1 MGVKRESSCQI
12 PSFPLHG
19 VPRNRGTVFPWVIQE
34 RGHTGQGAG
43 VKGGMRSGLKENKM
57 TGNSLIYSDSRRDKC
72 GLGQED
78 K

>member
-43 VKGGMRSGLKENKM
+43 VKGGMRSGAE
-57 TGNSLIYSDSRRDKC
+57 R
-72 GLGQED
+72 E
-78 K
+78 